1 MKFFSILI
9 AALALSAAP
18 TQAQDNQSDSA
29 APSAM
34 AKAADQVRF
43 LTERK
48 PATDAAYYMYV
59 NSAYWCAP
67 CRRTIPLIIAEYEE
81 MRKDNHMEVI
91 LLDHDHSEKGAL
103 WYIELCSIP
112 FPAVMYNSEERTK
125 LPGAGF
131 KVEGIPYI
139 VIVDAQG
146 NEVHSG
152 HASTFKNWRE
162 YTKKTN

>member
-1 MKFFSILI
+1 MKCFSILI
-9 AALALSAAP
+9 AALAFCATP
-18 TQAQDNQSDSA
+18 TQAQDTQSESA

-34 AKAADQVRF
+34 AKATEQVRF

-48 PATDAAYYMYV
+48 PATNAAYYMYV

-91 LLDHDHSEKGAL
+91 LFNHDHSEKGAL

-112 FPAVMYNSEERTK
+112 FPAVMYHSEDRTK
-125 LPGAGF
+125 LPGATF
-131 KVEGIPYI
+131 KAECIPYI

-146 NEVHSG
+146 NTVHSG
-152 HASTFKNWRE
+152 HASTYKNWRE

>member
-1 MKFFSILI
+1 MKYFSILV
-9 AALALSAAP
+9 AALALCTAP
-18 TQAQDNQSDSA
+18 IQAQDTQSESN

-34 AKAADQVRF
+34 AKATEQVRF
-43 LTERK
+43 LTEQK
-48 PATDAAYYMYV
+48 PSTDAAYYMYV
-59 NSAYWCAP
+59 NSAYWCGP

-91 LLDHDHSEKGAL
+91 LLDHDRTEKGAL
-103 WYIELCSIP
+103 RYIELCSIP
-112 FPAVMYNSEERTK
+112 FPAVMYRSADRNK
-125 LPGAGF
+125 LPGATF
-131 KVEGIPYI
+131 DVEGIPYI